1 MLNCRR
7 VANNRGPGLGCQSA
21 ARLAACAALLLGSLT
36 TSAASRAADGF
47 SSDPLWDDGKA
58 ELSLYDAEAPLYG
71 EMRRFEA
78 RMIVVKEDFKKDLR
92 VKSDDGP
99 VAGKTVE
106 VLKFNHLRVIPAG
119 SYDEHEMVSVYLER
133 NSLRPEK
140 LAMSHF
146 ESCGLTFV
154 EILPEGD
161 HLSLTTH
168 SYWDKEGD
176 RTLKVPFG
184 SADLLYDA
192 LPLQIRGMDLA
203 TMSPRNLK
211 ILPTQL
217 SGKVR
222 NPALAP
228 MSLQVLGKERV
239 QVPAG
244 DFEVFRVELTRLEGK
259 DRYYF
264 EVAFPHRLVKM
275 ETAGGGVYRLRKSM
289 RLDYWNFHANGD
301 EQRLK

>member
-1 MLNCRR
+1 
-7 VANNRGPGLGCQSA
+7 
-21 ARLAACAALLLGSLT
+21 
-36 TSAASRAADGF
+36 
-47 SSDPLWDDGKA
+47 
-58 ELSLYDAEAPLYG
+58 
-71 EMRRFEA
+71 
-78 RMIVVKEDFKKDLR
+78 
-92 VKSDDGP
+92 
-99 VAGKTVE
+99 
-106 VLKFNHLRVIPAG
+106 
-119 SYDEHEMVSVYLER
+119 
-133 NSLRPEK
+133 
-140 LAMSHF
+140 MSHF

-275 ETAGGGVYRLRKSM
+275 EIAGGGVYRLRKSM